1 MTPSL
6 HLWVSCLSVSS
17 LSTRFQSRAPSAL
30 APRRSGAPQLAP
42 LSALPRLPAPKFP
55 LPATQTSGRV
65 GVQRDGPG
73 APVHP
78 PPTHTPI
85 SRKQGPCASPG
96 PPRGAPAPG
105 RGARRGRR
113 GGSVGG
119 SRVGFGGLPRNEPRH
134 NLSLGLFAEL
144 PPERGGA
151 GSRERNITRGG
162 DRRRGAGGRRAD
174 SGVRCH
180 RSLGRRSWRG
190 GGWGVP
196 GRTPD
201 TGGSRSWEG
210 SSHPRVT
217 CRKGGAPANDPGL
230 GAPRDTSNLGVS
242 QSVNIPC
249 AHVPHYPGVGCL

>member
-1 MTPSL
+1 MPLGARAPPSWL
-6 HLWVSCLSVSS
+6 HCLPFPGSQHLNFLSPRLRLRVGWECRGTAPGP
-17 LSTRFQSRAPSAL
+17 LSTAP
-30 APRRSGAPQLAP
+30 
-42 LSALPRLPAPKFP
+42 
-55 LPATQTSGRV
+55 
-65 GVQRDGPG
+65 
-73 APVHP
+73 
-78 PPTHTPI
+78 HTPL

-230 GAPRDTSNLGVS
+230 GAPRDT
-242 QSVNIPC
+242 
-249 AHVPHYPGVGCL
+249 